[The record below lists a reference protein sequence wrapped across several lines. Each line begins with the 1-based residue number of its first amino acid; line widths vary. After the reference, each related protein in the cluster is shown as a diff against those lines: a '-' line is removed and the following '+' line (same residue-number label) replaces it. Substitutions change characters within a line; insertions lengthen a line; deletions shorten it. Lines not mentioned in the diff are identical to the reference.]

1 MTSLRPASTPA
12 DDVRHLRVA
21 ADDVRVAARWL
32 AHALTGA
39 SAAALD
45 APAGE
50 VSWSC
55 WRTAEHVVDDLVA
68 YALQVASGAQL
79 DYVPITGPRGESEVV
94 RVAPA
99 SGPSGLAEALTASAQ
114 LLATQVE
121 AAAPELRAYHPFG
134 LSDPSGFAAM
144 GVVEILVHAYDILT
158 GLGHPAITFPEG
170 LAQRALD
177 RLFPDAPADA
187 TASPD
192 ALLLWSTGRVA
203 LPGRERLTRWR
214 WDSTVRAETP

>member
-1 MTSLRPASTPA
+1 MTSPRPAPSTP
-12 DDVRHLRVA
+12 
-21 ADDVRVAARWL
+21 DDVRVAARWL
-32 AHALTGA
+32 AHTLSQSTTT
-39 SAAALD
+39 ALD

-68 YALQVASGAQL
+68 YALQVASGARL

-99 SGPSGLAEALTASAQ
+99 SGPAGLAEALTASAE

-121 AAAPELRAYHPFG
+121 AAPPELRAYHPFG
-134 LSDPSGFAAM
+134 LADPPGFAAM
-144 GVVEILVHAYDILT
+144 GVVEIVVHAHDILV
-158 GLGHPAITFPEG
+158 GLGLPPQAFPDG
-170 LAQRALD
+170 LAERALA
-177 RLFPDAPADA
+177 RLFPDAPRDTEA
-187 TASPD
+187 TPD
-192 ALLLWSTGRVA
+192 ALLLWCTGRVA

-214 WDSTVRAETP
+214 WDSTVREPAGQG